1 MTFTTSAP
9 ARSRRRPVLRNAAG
23 YCRGMTRSGWA
34 QLRRIAEDDL
44 HLFSTH
50 QARDVGIT
58 RAQLAAAVER
68 HELWQAAP
76 EVWAFTD
83 VEKNPYEDWAAA
95 WMTMNLQTPIV
106 DRRRTPDVVISHDA
120 AAVIREL
127 GTLAPRTLTVTATAP
142 LTSEVPSWVASV
154 TVEVGDV
161 GIEGVDW
168 TICEGLPV
176 STPARLI
183 ADLAA
188 VNTEGSHLGTV
199 IEEAIV
205 DNLITHAQATDILR
219 PHIHRWGLTN
229 PDTAVDLLINASVEP
244 EYPNVPR

>member
-1 MTFTTSAP
+1 
-9 ARSRRRPVLRNAAG
+9 
-23 YCRGMTRSGWA
+23 MTRSGWA
-34 QLRRIAEDDL
+34 QLRHLAEDDL
-44 HLFSTH
+44 HLFSTG
-50 QARDVGIT
+50 QARDAGISRT
-58 RAQLAAAVER
+58 ELTAAVER
-68 HELWQAAP
+68 QELWQAAP
-76 EVWAFTD
+76 DVWAFTD
-83 VEKNPYEDWAAA
+83 LEMNPYEGWAAA
-95 WMTMNLQTPIV
+95 WMTMNLQTPIEE
-106 DRRRTPDVVISHDA
+106 RHRNPDVVISHDA

-127 GTLAPRTLTVTATAP
+127 GTLAPRALTVTAPITP
-142 LTSEVPSWVASV
+142 GQVPASV
-154 TVEVGDV
+154 SAVIVEIGDV

-176 STPARLI
+176 STPKRLI

-188 VNTEGSHLGTV
+188 VHTEGSHLGTV

-205 DNLITHAQATDILR
+205 DNLLTHDEATEILR